1 MEWES
6 GAVLCARTGEDRVHC
21 GGWDGCAG
29 GGAGDGGPPRKG
41 RGRTGAAAWVNGR
54 IGELNR
60 GDIASL
66 LEAIR
71 QAALSAERPD
81 PVIETEMEYFRKNEK
96 RMR

>member
-1 MEWES
+1 M
-6 GAVLCARTGEDRVHC
+6 
-21 GGWDGCAG
+21 
-29 GGAGDGGPPRKG
+29 
-41 RGRTGAAAWVNGR
+41 NGR
-54 IGELNR
+54 IEELNR